1 MFMSGW
7 AGSGGGGEN
16 VEGIGGGKSPF
27 WSPSSEDLMVE
38 FDPYRLGCD
47 EAKLEEP
54 NDVVLPF
61 TYPREWSAEVMLFRS
76 KGFRAVSVASIPHVS
91 LSRQVPGYQAD
102 RRIGGLWKI
111 YLFRV
116 MAGSIVCV

>member
-1 MFMSGW
+1 MSGC

-16 VEGIGGGKSPF
+16 VDGIGGGKSPF

-47 EAKLEEP
+47 DAKLEEP

-76 KGFRAVSVASIPHVS
+76 KGFRAVSVASIPRLS
-91 LSRQVPGYQAD
+91 LSGQVFGGSAD
-102 RRIGGLWKI
+102 QGTRAFQWLYI
-111 YLFRV
+111 FRV
-116 MAGSIVCV
+116 LAGSMVFV

>member
-1 MFMSGW
+1 MSGC

-16 VEGIGGGKSPF
+16 VDGIGGGKRPF

-47 EAKLEEP
+47 DAKLEEP
-54 NDVVLPF
+54 IDVVLPF

-76 KGFRAVSVASIPHVS
+76 KGFRAVSVASIPRLS
-91 LSRQVPGYQAD
+91 LSGQVFGGSAD
-102 RRIGGLWKI
+102 QRTCGLQ
-111 YLFRV
+111 
-116 MAGSIVCV
+116 